1 MRTIVDGNIRVKKVL
16 GKQKPKDTV
25 YRMMNYILRTECE
38 DGVLLHN
45 TITGQ
50 LSLLNSDEA
59 NILEQLPM
67 SRTDKMT
74 PLVEDYYLVP
84 LGYDEKATVDNLRHI
99 MKRLFTPKGMNG
111 YTIMTT
117 TNCNARCFY
126 CYQAG
131 YPHINMTEKTADDL
145 VTYMVKNKGEDPLR
159 LQWFGGE
166 PLVGLARIDQICN
179 SLNIQG
185 VEFTSSMISNS
196 YLFTEQIIDR
206 AVREW
211 KLKNIQVTIDGTEPV
226 YNKTKAYVAA
236 DNNPFQRVLKNI
248 NGLLAY
254 GVRVGVR
261 LNLDQHNADDL
272 IELLSDIT
280 ELIPD
285 RKLLTVYAH
294 IVYEDE
300 GYSPIARNNQEREKL
315 VNKLMEINKIAID
328 QGLFRLH
335 LVLPS
340 LRYRSC
346 MADNPR
352 AVVVYPDGR
361 LFKCEHTVLGDEF
374 GNLDSSDVDESKIAK
389 YTMPA
394 KLKFCKSCTLYPS
407 CFILKE
413 CDGVKDRN
421 PVICKFE
428 TDNKIKALEQQYQKY
443 LAGMNPETDNTEEND
458 ITEKC

>member
-1 MRTIVDGNIRVKKVL
+1 MKTIVEGNTQVKKLL
-16 GKQKPKDTV
+16 GKQKPRDTV
-25 YRMMNYILRTECE
+25 YRMMNYMLRTECE

-50 LSLLNSDEA
+50 LSLLNPEEA
-59 NILEQLPM
+59 GILDQLPAD
-67 SRTDKMT
+67 RLNEMT
-74 PLVEDYYLVP
+74 PLIEDYYLVP
-84 LGYDEKATVDNLRHI
+84 LGYDEKATVDSLRQI
-99 MKRLFTPKGMNG
+99 MKRLFTPKGKNG

-131 YPHINMTEKTADDL
+131 YPHINMTDKTADDL
-145 VTYMVKNKGEDPLR
+145 VAYMVKNKGEDPLR

-166 PLVGLARIDQICN
+166 PLVGLARIDQISN
-179 SLNIQG
+179 SLNSQG
-185 VEFTSSMISNS
+185 IEFTSSMISNA
-196 YLFTEQIIDR
+196 YLFTEEIIDR
-206 AVREW
+206 AVKDW
-211 KLKNIQVTIDGTEPV
+211 KLRNIQVTIDGTEPV

-248 NGLLAY
+248 NSLLKH
-254 GVRVGVR
+254 GVHVGVR

-272 IELLSDIT
+272 MELLSDIT

-300 GYSPIARNNQEREKL
+300 GYSPIARNNREREQL
-315 VNKLMEINKIAID
+315 ALKLMEINQKAID

-335 LVLPS
+335 LALPS

-352 AVVVYPDGR
+352 AMVVYPDGR

-374 GNLDSSDVDESKIAK
+374 GSLDSTDVDESTIAK

-394 KLKFCKSCTLYPS
+394 NLDFCRTCRIYPF

-421 PVICKFE
+421 PIICKFE
-428 TDNKIKALEQQYQKY
+428 ADNKTKALEYQYRKY
-443 LAGMNPETDNTEEND
+443 LAGLHPDTDNTEEDNM
-458 ITEKC
+458 TEKC